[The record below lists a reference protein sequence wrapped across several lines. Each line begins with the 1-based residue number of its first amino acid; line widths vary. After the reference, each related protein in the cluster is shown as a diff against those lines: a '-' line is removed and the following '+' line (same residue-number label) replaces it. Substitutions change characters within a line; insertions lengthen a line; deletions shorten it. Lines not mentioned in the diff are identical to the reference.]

1 MTALERI
8 VFAVLVLAVAGGGYW
23 WWKSQQNPAPMPPP
37 AAVTTPVAPAPV
49 PEAAA
54 EGTIQH
60 PIERAPV
67 GAETEPPKPLPK
79 LADSDA
85 AATDAL
91 ASVSPQQ
98 KAPDFLVPKTLI
110 RHIVATVDNLPRDK
124 VSMNLWPVKPTGGAF
139 LVASS
144 PNGKVIAP
152 ANNARYTPY
161 VRWLE
166 ALDAKKVAS
175 VYVRFYPLFQEAYKD
190 LGYPKGYF
198 NDRLITVID
207 HLLATPEV
215 SGAIRLEQPK
225 VLYEFADPQLKAT
238 SAGQQILLRMGSEN
252 ALKVKAKLRDLRKE
266 VARQAPKG

>member
-23 WWKSQQNPAPMPPP
+23 WWKSQQSPAPLPPP
-37 AAVTTPVAPAPV
+37 AAITTPSAPAA
-49 PEAAA
+49 PEAA

-60 PIERAPV
+60 PIEQAPV
-67 GAETEPPKPLPK
+67 GGDTEPAKPLPK

-85 AATDAL
+85 AAGDAL
-91 ASVSPQQ
+91 ANVSPQQ
-98 KAPDFLVPKTLI
+98 KLPDFVVPKMLV

-139 LVASS
+139 LVATT

-152 ANNARYTPY
+152 TNSARYTPY
-161 VRWLE
+161 VRWIE
-166 ALDAKKVAS
+166 ALDAKKVAL
-175 VYVRFYPLFQEAYKD
+175 VYARFYPLFQEAYKD

-198 NDRLITVID
+198 NDRLIVVID

-238 SAGQQILLRMGSEN
+238 SAGQQILLRMGHEN
-252 ALKVKAKLRDLRKE
+252 ALKVKAKLRELRKE